1 MDMIEKI
8 MTNKKMPAGAQ
19 AHTADTTNHLNGT
32 AILEQCQME
41 SYQKTK
47 PDISTRRKEILKAL
61 DIFDMTA
68 REIAYKLN
76 YKDLNAVKPRL
87 TEMVHAGMVEVVGKR
102 FDEMTQRKVS
112 VYRRLI

>member
-1 MDMIEKI
+1 MI
-8 MTNKKMPAGAQ
+8 NKKMPARAATQ
-19 AHTADTTNHLNGT
+19 KADTINHLNST
-32 AILEQCQME
+32 AILEQCQIE

-47 PDISTRRKEILKAL
+47 PDSPTRRKEILKAL

-76 YKDLNAVKPRL
+76 YADLNAVKPRL
-87 TEMVHAGMVEVVGKR
+87 TELVQAGLVDVVGKR

-112 VYRRLI
+112 VYRAVIPYAGN

>member
-1 MDMIEKI
+1 MSRI
-8 MTNKKMPAGAQ
+8 NKKASARISQ
-19 AHTADTTNHLNGT
+19 TADTRTHLNST
-32 AILEQCQME
+32 VILEQCQIE

-47 PDISTRRKEILKAL
+47 PDSPTRRKEILKAL

-76 YKDLNAVKPRL
+76 YADLNAVKPRL
-87 TEMVHAGMVEVVGKR
+87 TELVQAGLVDVVGKR

-112 VYRRLI
+112 VYRAVIPYAGN

>member
-1 MDMIEKI
+1 M
-8 MTNKKMPAGAQ
+8 NKKMSARAATQ
-19 AHTADTTNHLNGT
+19 TADSINHLNST

-41 SYQKTK
+41 SYQITK
-47 PDISTRRKEILKAL
+47 PDIPTRRKEILKAL

-76 YKDLNAVKPRL
+76 YKDLNAVKPRI
-87 TEMVHAGMVEVVGKR
+87 TELVQDGLVEVVGKR

-112 VYRRLI
+112 VYRAVIPYAGS

>member
-1 MDMIEKI
+1 MI
-8 MTNKKMPAGAQ
+8 NKKMPARAAAQ
-19 AHTADTTNHLNGT
+19 KADTINHLDNT
-32 AILEQCQME
+32 AILEQCQIE

-47 PDISTRRKEILKAL
+47 PDSPTRRKEILKAL

-76 YKDLNAVKPRL
+76 YADLNAVKPRL
-87 TEMVHAGMVEVVGKR
+87 TELVQAGLVDVVGKR

-112 VYRRLI
+112 VYRAVIPYAGN

>member
-1 MDMIEKI
+1 

-19 AHTADTTNHLNGT
+19 AQTADTTNHLNST
-32 AILEQCQME
+32 VILEQCQIE

-47 PDISTRRKEILKAL
+47 PDISTRRKEILRAL
-61 DIFDMTA
+61 GIFDMTA

-87 TEMVHAGMVEVVGKR
+87 TELVQAGLVEVVGKR

>member
-1 MDMIEKI
+1 
-8 MTNKKMPAGAQ
+8 MTNKKMPARAATQ
-19 AHTADTTNHLNGT
+19 TADTRTHLNST
-32 AILEQCQME
+32 VILEQCQME
-41 SYQKTK
+41 SCQKTK

-87 TEMVHAGMVEVVGKR
+87 TELVQAGLVEVVGKR

-112 VYRRLI
+112 VYRAVIPYAGN